1 MKKNNKTM
9 KTFKDLDFKIHPYG
23 VFSSTRAVM
32 HFENEYGISVIT
44 GKGAY
49 VNSASHYEVAVLYN
63 GEITYNTDITDKVI
77 ANQNEDNV
85 TDIMK
90 KIQELAS

>member
-1 MKKNNKTM
+1 MKKNKAM
-9 KTFKDLDFKIHPYG
+9 KTFKDLDFEFYPYG

-49 VNSASHYEVAVLYN
+49 VNGEKPYEIAVLYN
-63 GEITYNTDITDKVI
+63 GEITYNTDITDNVI
-77 ANQNEDNV
+77 GWQNEDNV

>member
-1 MKKNNKTM
+1 M
-9 KTFKDLDFKIHPYG
+9 KTFKDLAFEFYPYG
-23 VFSSTRAVM
+23 VFSSTRAVLY
-32 HFENEYGISVIT
+32 FENEYGISVIT

-49 VNSASHYEVAVLYN
+49 SNSENPYEIAVLYN
-63 GEITYNTDITDKVI
+63 GEITYNTDITDNVI
-77 ANQNEDNV
+77 GWQNEDNV